1 MTEIWLHIGLPHCG
15 SGAIQ
20 AFFDAKRDRLKAEGV
35 LYPLSPGRRNHTRL
49 YLSMSDPDHIDPLR
63 WNRGYAP
70 AQAQARLRDDVHAG
84 LRREIETHSPDR
96 VILSAEQ
103 LGASLW
109 RETELT
115 RLRDFLAEFGRPARI
130 VAHVGEQARTLAL
143 HYGEQVLE
151 GRLAPLSRD
160 LDLAAETRAG
170 AGDWRAAALEHWQ
183 GCDPMLNAIP
193 EIQAP
198 PFWLDYRALVDS
210 WEGVFGAGS
219 VALHPFDPALFASPE
234 LTREIAAAFDLPGT
248 IGKADPARP
257 DEAPSAATL
266 ARARAMNGL
275 FDKAL
280 RAGRI
285 IPRQLRRRML
295 GKLGWPGAPIDPGA
309 LAAVSQRF
317 AADNAALA
325 QARPALAGALSPPEP
340 RAPWQEAEPGGGF
353 RATQYFT
360 VFLPMIDKASAEER
374 DRKRAT
380 IAALAGRHRSAAG
393 PDGAGVGAGV
403 GAGAAGGGR
412 RAMNG
417 HRNGQAGDAP
427 SPLLPPLARANYIK
441 LQGGRFAP
449 HNALGRLDET
459 APAPPY
465 PRVEHRPPP
474 AGSTGKVI
482 VACMK
487 NEGPYIVEWVAY
499 HRAIGVDGFLIYT
512 NGCDDGTAEILD
524 RLQDLGIV
532 QHRNNDDWKGNSPQ
546 QYALNRSL
554 KEDLVKSADWI
565 IHIDVDE
572 FINVRCGN
580 GTLDDFLERVPG
592 ATNIAMTWR
601 LFGHGG
607 VLRLDDRPVIE
618 QFERCAPKYCPKP
631 HTVWGFKTMF
641 RNIGAYGKISCHR
654 PNKLVEARRD
664 AVMWV
669 NGSGEPMGD
678 AVKEKGWRS
687 ELKSIGYDLLQ
698 LNHYALRSAESYL
711 IKRQR
716 GRALHVDRTIGL
728 NYWIRMDWSAN
739 TDRTIQRNLD
749 RLRQEMAAL
758 LADEKL
764 AALHAQ
770 AFAWH
775 RAKAEELHANPE
787 FEDLFRQAQALKLT
801 DMERVAYALAL
812 DMES

>member
-15 SGAIQ
+15 TGQIQ
-20 AFFDAKRDRLKAEGV
+20 AFFDAKRDRLKAQGV
-35 LYPLSPGRRNHTRL
+35 LYPFTPGRRNHTRL
-49 YLSMSDPDHIDPLR
+49 YLSMSDADHIDPLR

-70 AQAQARLRDDVHAG
+70 AQAQERLRDELHAK
-84 LRREIETHSPDR
+84 LRREIETHRPDR
-96 VILSAEQ
+96 VILSADQ

-109 RETELT
+109 RASELA
-115 RLRDFLAEFGRPARI
+115 RLRDFLAEFGQTVRI
-130 VAHVGEQARTLAL
+130 VVHVGEQARTLAL

-151 GRLAPLSRD
+151 GRLAPL
-160 LDLAAETRAG
+160 TREIALAG
-170 AGDWRAAALEHWQ
+170 AGDWRAAALEQWQ
-183 GCDPMLNAIP
+183 GCEPMLNAMP

-198 PFWLDYRALVDS
+198 PFWLDYRALADS
-210 WEGVFGAGS
+210 WEQVFGAGT
-219 VALHPFDPALFASPE
+219 VALHRFDPAVFNSPA
-234 LTREIAAAFDLPGT
+234 LADEISQAFDLPGN
-248 IGKADPARP
+248 IGKA
-257 DEAPSAATL
+257 EAAAPPPPPSAATV
-266 ARARAMNGL
+266 ARARAMNRL
-275 FDKAL
+275 FDTAL

-285 IPRQLRRRML
+285 IPRQLWRRMQGQL
-295 GKLGWPGAPIDPGA
+295 AWPGAPIAPA
-309 LAAVSQRF
+309 SLSAVSQHF

-325 QARPALAGALSPPEP
+325 KTHPALAGALAPPDP
-340 RAPWQEAEPGGGF
+340 GDPWQEADPGGGF

-360 VFLPMIDKASAEER
+360 VFLPMIDKATREER
-374 DRKRAT
+374 SRKRDA
-380 IAALAGRHRSAAG
+380 IAALAQRHRTAG
-393 PDGAGVGAGV
+393 PQPV
-403 GAGAAGGGR
+403 
-412 RAMNG
+412 NG
-417 HRNGQAGDAP
+417 HRNGDAGDAP
-427 SPLLPPLARANYIK
+427 SPLLPPLAQANYIK
-441 LQGGRFAP
+441 LKGGRFAP

-465 PRVEHRPPP
+465 PVVKHRPPP
-474 AGSTGKVI
+474 KGSTGKVI

-499 HRAIGVDGFLIYT
+499 HRAVGVDNFIIYT
-512 NGCDDGTAEILD
+512 NGCDDGTSEILD
-524 RLQDLGIV
+524 RLQEMGIV
-532 QHRNNDDWKGNSPQ
+532 QHRNNDNWRGNSPQ
-546 QYALNRSL
+546 QYALNQSL
-554 KEDLVKSADWI
+554 KEPLVKNADWI

-618 QFERCAPKYCPKP
+618 QFDRCAPKYCPKP

-641 RNIGAYGKISCHR
+641 RNIGAYDKISCHR
-654 PNKLVEARRD
+654 PNKLVEGKRD
-664 AVMWV
+664 KVLWV

-749 RLRQEMAAL
+749 RLGVEMQAL
-758 LADEKL
+758 LGDDEL
-764 AALHAQ
+764 AALHAG
-770 AFAWH
+770 AVAWH

-787 FEDLFRQAQALKLT
+787 FEDLFQQAQTLQLT